1 MKERETAKIEID
13 RVERDIASL
22 DFPFAYVA
30 KKHFFILSFSVFSLL
45 DQRRGQC
52 DQKKLPNLYK
62 SCLK

>member
-30 KKHFFILSFSVFSLL
+30 KKHFLFYRLVFFLYWTNVVASVTRKNC
-45 DQRRGQC
+45 QIYI
-52 DQKKLPNLYK
+52 KVA
-62 SCLK
+62 